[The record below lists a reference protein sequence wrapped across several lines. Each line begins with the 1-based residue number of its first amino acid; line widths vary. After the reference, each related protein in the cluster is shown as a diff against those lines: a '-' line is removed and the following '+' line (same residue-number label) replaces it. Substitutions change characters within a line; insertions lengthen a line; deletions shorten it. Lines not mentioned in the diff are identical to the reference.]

1 MSANTFDWLKQ
12 QELGAWRRRLYQ
24 LRRELSQQQVNRAGA
39 QQAPQE
45 VAMPQSEQT
54 SKPIRP
60 IKSVQ

>member
-24 LRRELSQQQVNRAGA
+24 LRRELSQQQVNRARA

-45 VAMPQSEQT
+45 VAIP
-54 SKPIRP
+54 P
-60 IKSVQ
+60 IKSIQ